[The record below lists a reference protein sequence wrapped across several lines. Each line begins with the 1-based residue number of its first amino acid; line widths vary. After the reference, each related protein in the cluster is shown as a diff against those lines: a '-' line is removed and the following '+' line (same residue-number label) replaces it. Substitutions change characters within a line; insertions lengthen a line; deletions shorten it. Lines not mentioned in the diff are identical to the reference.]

1 MKTNPTNEKSFSMKT
16 RLRLSAFTAALLL
29 SSAAAWADT
38 TVTTSGDT
46 VTIAQTPTTQTV
58 TQVVVQPAGTQT
70 VLLQTRPVIL
80 MEQQDPR
87 NLEGRIL
94 KVDMVGKELL
104 VHDINGRDRQVKL
117 MKQSM
122 INNYKAGDYVQI
134 YLTKDLKEAKK
145 IRTKQVPDLEG
156 DVISVDAG
164 SNVII
169 IRDVNG
175 LERSAIIRPSMIR
188 GYRVG
193 DRVRFYA
200 VSEYADLQE
209 AQIIRIR

>member
-1 MKTNPTNEKSFSMKT
+1 MKNHI
-16 RLRLSAFTAALLL
+16 RLSVFAALLLL
-29 SSAAAWADT
+29 SSAPVWADT

-46 VTIAQTPTTQTV
+46 VTIAQTPTVQTQTV

-70 VLLQTRPVIL
+70 VLLQKQTVVL

-87 NLEGRIL
+87 NLEGTVI
-94 KVDMVGKELL
+94 KVNLVGRELL
-104 VHDINGRDRQVKL
+104 VRDINGRERQVKM

-134 YLTKDLKEAKK
+134 YLTRDLTEAKK
-145 IRTKQVPDLEG
+145 IRTKQMPDLEG
-156 DVISVDAG
+156 DIVGVDMG
-164 SNVII
+164 TNVII
-169 IRDVNG
+169 VRDTNG
-175 LERSAIIRPSMIR
+175 IDRSAIIRPTMIR

-200 VSEYADLQE
+200 VSENDNIQE